1 VREGKY
7 AKKKKKKKERERER
21 VREKKVGG
29 KKAKEKVI
37 MVVILQ
43 QFVLAPKIGK
53 LYILL

>member
-7 AKKKKKKKERERER
+7 AKKKKNKKERERER
-21 VREKKVGG
+21 ERENKVGG

>member
-1 VREGKY
+1 MP
-7 AKKKKKKKERERER
+7 KKKKKKKERERER
-21 VREKKVGG
+21 ERENKVGG

>member
-21 VREKKVGG
+21 ECENKVGG